1 MATKRDIPWKDSA
14 AKDQLTNDIL
24 EGRVTLGMKPK
35 AVLAMH
41 PELYAPYA
49 KNFSANYRSLQRS
62 IQSLHARRDEDHAW
76 VSHDRR
82 LHPPSAVDLRGYPR
96 WDGHPAQRLLKL
108 DVAAGKHKELL
119 PKQLRLTRPEYMEFP
134 LKVTCAPTT
143 CPARSLKFAMAFF
156 DFANTGFCPAIR
168 PRSRATSAIRF
179 LSASESIPVFRT
191 TLVIRGTSCLFLY
204 PRLLMSSGT
213 TCSE

>member
-119 PKQLRLTRPEYMEFP
+119 PKQLQLTRPEYMEFP
-134 LKVTCAPTT
+134 LKVFSDHVNQAK
-143 CPARSLKFAMAFF
+143 S
-156 DFANTGFCPAIR
+156 
-168 PRSRATSAIRF
+168 SRHQKSYWMNRGKNKQKKSSNSAETD
-179 LSASESIPVFRT
+179 AAVA
-191 TLVIRGTSCLFLY
+191 
-204 PRLLMSSGT
+204 
-213 TCSE
+213 